1 MKKLRLK
8 IVFGVFL
15 SAFAVFLMTIT
26 IFGLSAYVNLND
38 IADATTAM
46 LVKNNGE
53 PPFPEE
59 YSRFAEKEGL
69 RTINNYDAESPYR
82 LRYFFVDYTS
92 NAPVPNTDHIAA
104 VNDID
109 ALDMAAAVKKTASST
124 GYYRDYRY
132 RVTDDMILFV
142 DNSED
147 IEALQQLLLL
157 IALIF
162 VGFIVM
168 ITLVFYFLSKRI
180 VKPFEQ
186 NARMQKQFITD
197 ASHELKTPLAI
208 ISANAEVLAYKDGDN
223 EWIRNITT
231 QVMRVSELVNEL
243 LTLNRL
249 EEIDE
254 ITDIEPVDL
263 SETANAVAAS
273 FEEVFQNKNAALRR
287 EIQPNVTLNGNPAQL
302 ERLLSV
308 LIENASKYVS
318 ENGEAV
324 ITLKKE
330 PRHTVLTVYNTC
342 TPDPDADYTH
352 LFDRFYRPDS
362 SRTSETGGHGI
373 GLSIAKRIVTL
384 HGGSIEAIPSET
396 GLTFRIKLSNKLKPR
411 KRKSY

>member
-1 MKKLRLK
+1 MRKLRLK

-15 SAFAVFLMTIT
+15 SALTVFLLTVI
-26 IFGLSAYVNLND
+26 IFGLSAYVNLSD
-38 IADATTAM
+38 RADTTTAM
-46 LVKNNGE
+46 LYKNNGQT
-53 PPFPEE
+53 PFLED
-59 YSRFAEKEGL
+59 YKRFAEKEGL
-69 RTINNYDAESPYR
+69 NIKNYDAESPYR
-82 LRYFFVDYTS
+82 LRYFYVTYTDGG
-92 NAPVPNTDHIAA
+92 PVPNTEHIAA

-109 ALDMAAAVKKTASST
+109 ALEMAEAVKKRSAAT

-132 RVTDDMILFV
+132 RVAGDMVLFV

-157 IALIF
+157 IGLIF
-162 VGFIVM
+162 LGFVLM
-168 ITLVFYFLSKRI
+168 ITLVFYFLSSRI
-180 VKPFEQ
+180 VKPFAE

-208 ISANAEVLAYKDGDN
+208 ISANAEVLAYKDGEN

-231 QVMRVSELVNEL
+231 QVTRVSELVNEL

-249 EEIDE
+249 EEVDE
-254 ITDIEPVDL
+254 IADIEPVDL
-263 SETANAVAAS
+263 SEKTSAVAAS
-273 FEEVFQNKNAALRR
+273 FEEVFQNKHAALHR
-287 EIQPNVTLNGNPAQL
+287 EIQPNVTLNGNPEQL

-330 PRHTVLTVYNTC
+330 LRHTLLTVFNTC

-373 GLSIAKRIVTL
+373 GLSIAKRITTL
-384 HGGSIEAIPSET
+384 HGGSIEAVPSEN
-396 GLTFRIKLSNKLKPR
+396 GLTFRVKLSNRLKPH
-411 KRKSY
+411 K